1 MKKNFLLRIDEEI
14 FDRVKSISEV
24 EERSINYMLCK
35 LISKGLNG
43 IKLNESIEKDIED
56 FASKSRM
63 SKSELI
69 EIIWEAYKKTYR

>member
-14 FDRVKSISEV
+14 FDKVKDISEV

-35 LISKGLNG
+35 LISKGLNS
-43 IKLNESIEKDIED
+43 IRLNESIEKDIEA

-63 SKSELI
+63 NKSELI
-69 EIIWEAYKKTYR
+69 EIIWKAYKKTYK

>member
-14 FDRVKSISEV
+14 FDKVKDISEV

-69 EIIWEAYKKTYR
+69 ETIWKVYKKTYK

>member
-14 FDRVKSISEV
+14 FDKVKDISEV

-35 LISKGLNG
+35 LISKGLNS

-56 FASKSRM
+56 FANKSRM
-63 SKSELI
+63 NKSELI
-69 EIIWEAYKKTYR
+69 EIIWKAYKKTYR

>member
-1 MKKNFLLRIDEEI
+1 MKKNFLLRMDEEI

-24 EERSINYMLCK
+24 EDRSINYMLCS
-35 LISKGLNG
+35 LISRGLNS
-43 IKLNESIEKDIED
+43 IKLNKSIEKDIED

-69 EIIWEAYKKTYR
+69 EIIWKAYKKTYR

>member
-14 FDRVKSISEV
+14 FDKVKDISEV

-35 LISKGLNG
+35 LISKGLNS

-63 SKSELI
+63 NKSELI
-69 EIIWEAYKKTYR
+69 ENIWKAYKKNL

>member
-14 FDRVKSISEV
+14 FDKVKDISEV

-56 FASKSRM
+56 FANKSRM
-63 SKSELI
+63 SKSKLI
-69 EIIWEAYKKTYR
+69 EIIWKAYKKTYK

>member
-1 MKKNFLLRIDEEI
+1 MKKNFLLRMDEEI
-14 FDRVKSISEV
+14 FDRVKSISEA
-24 EERSINYMLCK
+24 EDRSINYMLCN
-35 LISKGLNG
+35 LISRGLNS

-69 EIIWEAYKKTYR
+69 EIIWKAYKKTYR

>member
-24 EERSINYMLCK
+24 EDRSINYMLCK

-56 FASKSRM
+56 FAIKSRM
-63 SKSELI
+63 SKTELI
-69 EIIWEAYKKTYR
+69 ETIWKVYKKT

>member
-14 FDRVKSISEV
+14 FDKVKDISEV

-35 LISKGLNG
+35 LISKGLNS

>member
-14 FDRVKSISEV
+14 FDKVKDISEV

-35 LISKGLNG
+35 LISKGLNS

-63 SKSELI
+63 NKSELI
-69 EIIWEAYKKTYR
+69 ETIWKMYKKTYR

>member
-14 FDRVKSISEV
+14 FDKVKDISEV

-35 LISKGLNG
+35 LISKGLNS
-43 IKLNESIEKDIED
+43 IRLNESIEKDIEA

-63 SKSELI
+63 NKSELI
-69 EIIWEAYKKTYR
+69 EIIWKAYKKTYR